1 MKKDNNSKY
10 YKDWTTAKLKDEWR
24 GYNDAVNGIEWCY
37 GTRDVRA
44 MIAIENEL
52 ASRDVFVKQT
62 I

>member
-24 GYNDAVNGIEWCY
+24 GYNQAINETECYGSGDIQALCGIE
-37 GTRDVRA
+37 A
-44 MIAIENEL
+44 EL
-52 ASRDVFVKQT
+52 LNRGIKPKIT